1 MSKVRVNPRGSIV
14 SESFAERLR
23 KLRYQ
28 KGVPQRVMAEQIGM
42 SAIHYGRYEQGKA
55 MPNSDVL
62 KRLSDALG
70 VSGDYLLGGHTEG
83 KGSLEDRDM
92 LALFEQAQQLA
103 DKDKQV
109 VKTLIEAFL
118 IKKKVHTLTAD

>member
-1 MSKVRVNPRGSIV
+1 M
-14 SESFAERLR
+14 
-23 KLRYQ
+23 LRYQ
-28 KGVPQRVMAEQIGM
+28 KGVPQRILADMVGV

-62 KRLSDALG
+62 RRLSDALG

-92 LALFEQAQQLA
+92 LVLFEQAQGLP

-109 VKTLIEAFL
+109 VKSLLEAFL
-118 IKKKVHTLTAD
+118 IKKKVHSLTAD